1 MTEIL
6 STNRI
11 SYQHYE
17 YVFSY
22 QLSNV
27 YQRCLIFRYLIR
39 SCLLS
44 CVIFAEPFIS
54 KAKNRTK
61 HSKETGHVIFTT
73 IILFCEGNK
82 WWYCPMGLVFCFLY
96 QDCVCQISRNQLQ
109 SLTCQ
114 FTFPPL
120 IGNYEVTT
128 KIFRIV

>member
-11 SYQHYE
+11 ISYLHYE
-17 YVFSY
+17 YVFTY

-39 SCLLS
+39 SCLQS
-44 CVIFAEPFIS
+44 CVIFAEPFIWN
-54 KAKNRTK
+54 AKNRTK

-73 IILFCEGNK
+73 IIWFAKEINDDIALWGLF
-82 WWYCPMGLVFCFLY
+82 FY